1 MRLHILHRLRGSEGS
16 HLHSAQAC
24 EPRVLQFAPVKH
36 VERIEGDEALA
47 VRMSDV
53 DAALLHTP
61 YIEGFSINE
70 LHNQHAKQILVAE
83 VFWNED
89 PGQTAE
95 QFAQRRYL

>member
-53 DAALLHTP
+53 DAALLHAP
-61 YIEGFSINE
+61 YIEGFSIDE